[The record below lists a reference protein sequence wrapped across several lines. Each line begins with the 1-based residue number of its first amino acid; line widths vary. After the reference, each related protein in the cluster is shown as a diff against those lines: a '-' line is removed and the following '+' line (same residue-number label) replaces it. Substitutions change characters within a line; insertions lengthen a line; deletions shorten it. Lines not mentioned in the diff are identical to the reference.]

1 MAYAIARVKKLK
13 RANIAGSAAHTSR
26 QQETLNADP
35 NQQNIRFIGN
45 TDREE
50 KLEDLVLA
58 KIGQY
63 EQKRKIR
70 TDAVYCVEILL
81 TASPSYFR
89 PLDPTAAGYY
99 QEERLADWL
108 EATQQWLENEYGDC
122 ALHTAEGNRSP
133 HRAVSDSVRGACAL
147 HSALRRNRIVRAEL
161 HLDEVTPH
169 IHAYFVP
176 LDENGQLRCNHF
188 FDGRQKMRDFQESY
202 FASVQHLGLE
212 RGIQGSVAKHQDIK
226 DFYRI
231 VEEGK
236 DLNSDLTIAQM
247 RAKAADRDRAVQSK
261 SSMERTAKRL
271 VKENESLRQR
281 IQELEAE
288 KEQLQQQTEQ
298 LSDLPLED
306 VAWHL
311 GLDQD
316 NSSYRCFLG
325 GEHTIYI
332 NGSHWSH
339 LAPDTQNRLDAPNT
353 QTTGNG
359 TAKSHK
365 TSDRQADTQKTGTAK
380 SQKIGTVAANFQ
392 KTSAS
397 PGAITDTGAVA
408 LVKHVNG
415 CNFKEAIAW
424 LNDRFGED
432 GMQRAVTHYTRQQA
446 QNILKD
452 EAAPQFVPPVPDES
466 NWHLVHDYLTKN
478 RRLPQDLVRKL
489 YQWGVV
495 YADAQQNAVFLL
507 KNLNGETKGA
517 FLQGT
522 RAEDNTLEEDNTFTG
537 DATGFTG
544 YAIGTKRSDGWFYLQ
559 WGGQPTDEIQKVVLL
574 KSPIDVLS
582 FAMLEVEKQRGLPGG
597 VPQERTMYMT
607 VDSPRSVPM
616 ELLPDISEV
625 ICAYDNDSA
634 GDEIAGAVGELLPQ
648 ATRVKPQ
655 AQNWHEE
662 LLALLRWQQREREY
676 QQPQK
681 QQRQRE
687 RKRESELEL

>member
-1 MAYAIARVKKLK
+1 MAYAITRVKKLK

-26 QQETLNADP
+26 QRETPNADP

-45 TDREE
+45 TDQQE

-63 EQKRKIR
+63 EQNRKIR

-99 QEERLADWL
+99 EEERLADWL
-108 EATQQWLENEYGDC
+108 EGTHQWLNEQY
-122 ALHTAEGNRSP
+122 
-133 HRAVSDSVRGACAL
+133 SD
-147 HSALRRNRIVRAEL
+147 RIVRAEL

-306 VAWHL
+306 VVWQL

-316 NSSYRCFLG
+316 NSSYRCWKG
-325 GEHTIYI
+325 GEHIIHI

-339 LAPDTQNRLDAPNT
+339 LAPDTQKR
-353 QTTGNG
+353 
-359 TAKSHK
+359 
-365 TSDRQADTQKTGTAK
+365 
-380 SQKIGTVAANFQ
+380 GTVAANFQ

-408 LVKHVNG
+408 LVKYVNG
-415 CNFKEAIAW
+415 CNFKEAMPSASAAIAW

-446 QNILKD
+446 QDILKD
-452 EAAPQFVPPVPDES
+452 EAGPQFVPPVPDKS
-466 NWHLVHDYLTKN
+466 NWHLVHDYLTKK
-478 RRLPQDLVRKL
+478 RRLPQDLVQEL
-489 YQWGVV
+489 YQRGWV

-522 RAEDNTLEEDNTFTG
+522 RAENNTLEEDNTFTV

-544 YAIGTKRSDGWFYLQ
+544 YATGTKRNQGWFYLQ

-574 KSPIDVLS
+574 KSPLDVLS
-582 FAMLEVEKQRGLPGG
+582 FAMLEVEKQRG
-597 VPQERTMYMT
+597 VPEKRTMFMT
-607 VDSPRSVPM
+607 VDSPRGLPM
-616 ELLPDISEV
+616 ELLPDIPELV
-625 ICAYDNDSA
+625 CAYDNNAA
-634 GDEIAGAVGELLPQ
+634 GDEMAGAVGELLPQ

-687 RKRESELEL
+687 LKRESELEL

>member
-1 MAYAIARVKKLK
+1 MADAMSTAASYAIARVKKLK

-26 QQETLNADP
+26 QRETLNADP

-45 TDREE
+45 TEKEE

-99 QEERLADWL
+99 QEQRLADWL
-108 EATQQWLENEYGDC
+108 EGTHQWLNEQY
-122 ALHTAEGNRSP
+122 
-133 HRAVSDSVRGACAL
+133 SD
-147 HSALRRNRIVRAEL
+147 RIVRAEL

-231 VEEGK
+231 VESGK

-288 KEQLQQQTEQ
+288 KERLQKQTEQ

-306 VAWHL
+306 VAWQL

-316 NSSYRCFLG
+316 NSSYLCWKG
-325 GEHTIYI
+325 GEHIIYI

-339 LAPDTQNRLDAPNT
+339 LAPDTQKTGAAQKTSDVVPDTQKTGAAQKISDVAPDTQNRLDAPNT
-353 QTTGNG
+353 QTTGN
-359 TAKSHK
+359 
-365 TSDRQADTQKTGTAK
+365 
-380 SQKIGTVAANFQ
+380 VAANSQ
-392 KTSAS
+392 KTSPS
-397 PGAITDTGAVA
+397 AITGTGSVA
-408 LVKHVNG
+408 LVKQVNG

-446 QNILKD
+446 QDILKD
-452 EAAPQFVPPVPDES
+452 EAAPEFVPPVPEES
-466 NWHLVHDYLTKN
+466 NWHLVHDYLTKK
-478 RRLPQDLVRKL
+478 RRLPQDLVQEL
-489 YQWGVV
+489 YQRGWV

-522 RAEDNTLEEDNTFTG
+522 RAENNTLEEDNTFTG

-544 YAIGTKRSDGWFYLQ
+544 YATGTKRNQGWFYLQ

-574 KSPIDVLS
+574 KSPLDVLS
-582 FAMLEVEKQRGLPGG
+582 FAMLEVEKQRG
-597 VPQERTMYMT
+597 VPEKRTMFMT
-607 VDSPRSVPM
+607 VDSPRGLPM
-616 ELLPDISEV
+616 ELLPDIPELV
-625 ICAYDNDSA
+625 CAYDNNAA